1 MIVGLVT
8 GLWTQIELDFNGT
21 SDLAFLAE
29 RGVYG
34 DSQLVLHD
42 LAVSPPLYRFASYDT
57 HVFEIGDILGD
68 LGVVQWIWRG

>member
-34 DSQLVLHD
+34 DYQLV
-42 LAVSPPLYRFASYDT
+42 
-57 HVFEIGDILGD
+57 
-68 LGVVQWIWRG
+68 